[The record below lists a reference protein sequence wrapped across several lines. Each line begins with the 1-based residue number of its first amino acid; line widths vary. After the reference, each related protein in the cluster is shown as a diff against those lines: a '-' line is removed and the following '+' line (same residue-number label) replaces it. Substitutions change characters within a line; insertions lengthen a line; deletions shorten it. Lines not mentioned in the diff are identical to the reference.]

1 MLEPLSAHFFDRDT
15 RSVARDLLG
24 CVLVREE
31 VQVRILEA
39 EAYFP
44 GDSANHAAR
53 GRTPRNAPMW
63 GPPGHLYVY
72 LCYGIHTLLN
82 LVTEAEGRPA
92 AVLIRAG
99 EVVTGHDTVRSRRG
113 GRLDLIGPGKVG
125 QALGLDLGWSGRPLG
140 QGLRVVRG
148 PAPPEVRTAPRV
160 GIDAADPAD
169 VAACWRYIA
178 AG

>member
-1 MLEPLSAHFFDRDT
+1 
-15 RSVARDLLG
+15 
-24 CVLVREE
+24 
-31 VQVRILEA
+31 
-39 EAYFP
+39 
-44 GDSANHAAR
+44 
-53 GRTPRNAPMW
+53 MW
-63 GPPGHLYVY
+63 GPPGHLYIY
-72 LCYGIHTLLN
+72 LCYGIHILVN

-92 AVLIRAG
+92 AVLIRAA
-99 EVVTGHDTVRSRRG
+99 EVVTGHETVRSRRG

-125 QALGLDLGWSGRPLG
+125 QALGLDLAWSGRSLG

-148 PAPPEVRTAPRV
+148 PAPSEVRTAPRV

>member
-1 MLEPLSAHFFDRDT
+1 MDEALNPAFFDRDT
-15 RSVARDLLG
+15 KQVARDLLG
-24 CVLVREE
+24 CVIHRGE
-31 VQVRILEA
+31 VGVRILET

-44 GDSANHAAR
+44 GDSANHAYR
-53 GRTPRNAPMW
+53 GKTTRNAPMW

-72 LCYGIHTLLN
+72 LCYGIHTLVN

-92 AVLIRAG
+92 AVLIRAA

-148 PAPPEVRTAPRV
+148 TAPPEVRTAPRV